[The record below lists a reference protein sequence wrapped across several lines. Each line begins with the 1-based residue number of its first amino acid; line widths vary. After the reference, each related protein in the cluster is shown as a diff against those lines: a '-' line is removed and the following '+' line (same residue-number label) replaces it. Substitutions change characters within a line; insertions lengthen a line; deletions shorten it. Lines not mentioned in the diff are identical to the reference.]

1 MVLSCAHSGVVVV
14 DVLVV
19 DVLVVDVTVVVV
31 LVVTVLIVVS
41 VVAVSVVVVSGG
53 AHELHLVRSQ
63 PAAAQPIKIQNNMS
77 HTTKLINAYT
87 SLQTMF
93 IKGF

>member
-1 MVLSCAHSGVVVV
+1 MVLSSAHSGVV
-14 DVLVV
+14 VV

-31 LVVTVLIVVS
+31 LVVTVLIVVSVVVVS